1 MTDRIKTTNIIK
13 GDITVAAHVYNVNVQ
28 RSDIIF
34 SCTKVMHMG
43 EEIPWQILMKFY
55 KGAGMGRQ
63 HFNLVVGIYT
73 VTGKKRP
80 P

>member
-1 MTDRIKTTNIIK
+1 
-13 GDITVAAHVYNVNVQ
+13 
-28 RSDIIF
+28 
-34 SCTKVMHMG
+34 MHMG